1 MILRHLARASRRA
14 VFTSASIVYLVTLIF
29 LYLFI
34 SSIYA
39 DDPLS
44 PLYRRA
50 FPSYPLS
57 DRLRDETESWV
68 VKRNSSTRGGA
79 WGEQQ
84 IPRIHGNSVAVDD
97 DDTTTTTHTDPG
109 REEEEEAMR
118 LCVAVPTK
126 ARRDGADYLDLALA
140 GLTRGLT
147 DDQRGRVKIMLF
159 FPDGEER
166 ERAVRE
172 KGLLRGGRGGAD
184 DGSYLGDMKHPTALD
199 PWLIRQSEERG
210 HIRHIP
216 YALHFMAALDRC
228 LHYGNNRTHILIME
242 DDVIARPDWYDRL
255 STQVLPELKRK
266 AQVPWTFVMLFW
278 TEHYMFWSDEDIPVI
293 FGRFVWP
300 ALGVLVV
307 TLVAGWFL
315 RPNGGGYTR
324 IGSQADK
331 PEDGDVDVS
340 PAGYGVRPI
349 TALLLG
355 ISFYILIC
363 PFIGLDLYR
372 GKFANYPVPRG
383 LSARR
388 TNQCCFQSILF
399 THRSARE
406 TIEAFKPVVEGKTGY
421 DWEQHGQDY
430 LLFSMEEQ
438 GRRTSRVKGWLPEW
452 LIGGDGNV
460 KGWAW
465 NPSLFQHFGDVSTYT
480 SDVTGPRFRS
490 WNFEL
495 GLREVDEDGGVQSKG
510 H

>member
-1 MILRHLARASRRA
+1 MILRHLARSSRRA
-14 VFTSASIVYLVTLIF
+14 IFTSASIVYLVTLLF
-29 LYLFI
+29 LYIII
-34 SSIYA
+34 SSVYA

-57 DRLRDETESWV
+57 DGLRDETERW
-68 VKRNSSTRGGA
+68 VKRNSTRGTD
-79 WGEQQ
+79 GEQ
-84 IPRIHGNSVAVDD
+84 PPDRRIHGNSVAVDD
-97 DDTTTTTHTDPG
+97 DRTTIYDRDG
-109 REEEEEAMR
+109 SQEEDGEEMMR

-147 DDQRGRVKIMLF
+147 DDQRGQVKIILF

-166 ERAVRE
+166 ERAVRA
-172 KGLLRGGRGGAD
+172 KCLLRGGRGGAD
-184 DGSYLGDMKHPTALD
+184 DGSYLGDMKHSTELE

-228 LHYGNNRTHILIME
+228 LHYGDNPTHILIME

-255 STQVLPELKRK
+255 RNQVLPELKRK
-266 AQVPWTFVMLFW
+266 AEVPWTFVMLFW
-278 TEHYMFWSDEDIPVI
+278 TEHYMFWSDEDTPVI

-307 TLVAGWFL
+307 TLAAGWFL
-315 RPNGGGYTR
+315 RPNGGGYTQLE
-324 IGSQADK
+324 SQAEKFEQGDI
-331 PEDGDVDVS
+331 DGHS
-340 PAGYGVRPI
+340 AGYGLRPI
-349 TALLLG
+349 TVLLLG
-355 ISFYILIC
+355 VSFYILLC

-372 GKFANYPVPRG
+372 GKFANYPVPLG
-383 LSARR
+383 SSARR

-399 THRSARE
+399 TERSARE
-406 TIEAFKPVVEGKTGY
+406 TIERFKPVVEGKTGY

-430 LLFSMEEQ
+430 LLFSMEEE
-438 GRRTSRVKGWLPEW
+438 GRKRSRAKGWLPDW
-452 LIGGDGNV
+452 LIGRDGNV
-460 KGWAW
+460 KGRAW

-480 SDVTGPRFRS
+480 SAVSGPRFRS

-495 GLREVDEDGGVQSKG
+495 GLREVDEGGG
-510 H
+510 E